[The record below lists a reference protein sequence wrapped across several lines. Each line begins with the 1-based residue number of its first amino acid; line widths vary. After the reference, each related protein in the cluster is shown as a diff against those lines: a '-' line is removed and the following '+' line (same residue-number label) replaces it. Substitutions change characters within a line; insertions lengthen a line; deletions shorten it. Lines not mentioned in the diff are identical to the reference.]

1 MRASR
6 PPAMVFVHRRSC
18 SEGTRVDARDDRPT
32 PVQMRAHF
40 VQSMVPMI
48 GFGFMDNT
56 VMIHAGHAID
66 LTLGVTFGLSTM
78 AAAACGQ
85 ICSDVAGVS
94 FGGMIE
100 AAARRLGLPS
110 PGFTEKQIDRAD
122 VKRIQLLGAVLGVF
136 VGCSLGL
143 CNLLLI
149 DSEKKERT
157 LELQTDSVHGAEYTV
172 SISNAE
178 REDTTAI
185 IVDGPAGKGL
195 LASILNVLME
205 KDVAIYEISTTAA
218 DYGEFKSRRIL
229 VTQNGEQIPDE
240 EIEDLAKAV
249 LGAAKHP
256 LRTKQLLRVQ
266 HNLQQERDELK
277 HQLELAMSQLEKL
290 QIRVSKRNSSPAEEA
305 DAVDAAKQEDFT
317 P

>member
-1 MRASR
+1 MRA
-6 PPAMVFVHRRSC
+6 C
-18 SEGTRVDARDDRPT
+18 SGVRVDAQDDTPT
-32 PVQMRAHF
+32 PEQIRAHF

-66 LTLGVTFGLSTM
+66 LTMGVTFGLSTM

-100 AAARRLGLPS
+100 AAARALGLPS
-110 PGFTEKQIDRAD
+110 PGFSAAQMARAD
-122 VKRIQLLGAVLGVF
+122 VKRIGILGGV
-136 VGCSLGL
+136 VGVILGCSLGL

-149 DSEKKERT
+149 DSEQKERK
-157 LELQTDSVHGAEYTV
+157 LEIATDAVNGSEYTV
-172 SISNAE
+172 SISNTE
-178 REDTTAI
+178 GQDKTAI
-185 IVDGPAGKGL
+185 IVEGPAGKGL

-205 KDVAIYEISTTAA
+205 KNVAIYELSSTAA
-218 DYGEFKSRRIL
+218 DYGEFKTRKIL
-229 VTQNGEQIPDE
+229 VTRNGEQIAND

-256 LRTKQLLRVQ
+256 LRTQQLLRVQ
-266 HNLQQERDELK
+266 HSLRQERDDLK
-277 HQLELAMSQLEKL
+277 QQLELAMSQMEKL
-290 QIRVSKRNSSPAEEA
+290 QIRVSKRNKPST
-305 DAVDAAKQEDFT
+305 DEDCRT
-317 P
+317 TV

>member
-6 PPAMVFVHRRSC
+6 PLAISLAQKRACSGVHA
-18 SEGTRVDARDDRPT
+18 DARDDRPT
-32 PVQMRAHF
+32 PEQMRAHF

-56 VMIHAGHAID
+56 VMIHAGNAID

-100 AAARRLGLPS
+100 ATARKLGLSS
-110 PGFTEKQIDRAD
+110 PGFDGDQMSRAD
-122 VKRIQLLGAVLGVF
+122 VKRTGLLGSVIGVIM
-136 VGCSLGL
+136 GCSLGL

-149 DSEKKERT
+149 DSETKERK
-157 LELQTDSVHGAEYTV
+157 LEMSTDAVNGVEYTV

-178 REDTTAI
+178 KEDTTAI
-185 IVDGPAGKGL
+185 IVEGPAGKGL

-205 KDVAIYEISTTAA
+205 KDIAIYELSSTAA
-218 DYGEFKSRRIL
+218 DYGEFKTRKIL
-229 VTQNGEQIPDE
+229 VTKNGEQIADD

-256 LRTKQLLRVQ
+256 LRTTQLLRVQ
-266 HNLQQERDELK
+266 HNLQQERDDLK
-277 HQLELAMSQLEKL
+277 HQLEVALAQLEKL
-290 QIRVSKRNSSPAEEA
+290 QIRVSKRNLPTTDEA
-305 DAVDAAKQEDFT
+305 AADCPST
-317 P
+317 V